1 MAERDPTTTIQHKG
15 EFHCSL
21 DIDDGHGIGFLTCL
35 VSVFELF
42 FLFLT
47 VKYPLWLVDSMAL
60 ATHSY
65 GQKPSLVG

>member
-35 VSVFELF
+35 VSVFEPF
-42 FLFLT
+42 FLGILSLCTQLYYYPVLCPESTLQSLT
-47 VKYPLWLVDSMAL
+47 LY
-60 ATHSY
+60 
-65 GQKPSLVG
+65 